1 MTPSLP
7 TPGTA
12 GKVWCLVIRKDT
24 VIAIRNNLHCVE
36 VGVGVKYE
44 EGKGGRLGET

>member
-1 MTPSLP
+1 LP

-12 GKVWCLVIRKDT
+12 GEAWCLVIRKDM
-24 VIAIRNNLHCVE
+24 VIAIRNNLNYVD

-44 EGKGGRLGET
+44 EGKRGRLGET